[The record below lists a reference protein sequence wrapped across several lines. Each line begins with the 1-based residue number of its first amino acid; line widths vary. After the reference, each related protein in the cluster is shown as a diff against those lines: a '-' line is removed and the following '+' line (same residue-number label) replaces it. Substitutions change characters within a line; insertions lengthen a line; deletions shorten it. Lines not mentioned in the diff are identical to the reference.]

1 MSLMT
6 IPDIV
11 KILESKGHAQY
22 DGEPVTQL
30 QHALQSAHL
39 AEQQGSDSAL
49 ITAALLHDLGH
60 LLHDMKGSPTTEG
73 VDDLHQYLCIPFLR
87 PLFSEATL
95 APIRMH
101 VDAKRYLCRKE
112 KGYLE
117 SLSADSARSLQ
128 LQGGVFTEEQANA
141 FAAQPFALDAVEL
154 RRWDDLAKDGD
165 GVTPDLAHFTRHME
179 KAALMHQLHRA
190 EITATATAVT
200 TTATE

>member
-1 MSLMT
+1 MSLT
-6 IPDIV
+6 IKEIV
-11 KILESKGHAQY
+11 HLFETKGHAQY

-30 QHALQSAHL
+30 EHALQSAHL
-39 AEQQGSDSAL
+39 AEQQGADSAL

-60 LLHDMKGSPTTEG
+60 LLHDMKGSPTTQG

-101 VDAKRYLCRKE
+101 VDAKRYLCLRE

-117 SLSADSARSLQ
+117 SLSADSARSLK
-128 LQGGVFTEEQANA
+128 LQGGVFSEAQADA

-154 RRWDDLAKDGD
+154 RRWDDLAKDGN

-179 KAALMHQLHRA
+179 KAHVMHQLHRA
-190 EITATATAVT
+190 GTT
-200 TTATE
+200 TTATAATE